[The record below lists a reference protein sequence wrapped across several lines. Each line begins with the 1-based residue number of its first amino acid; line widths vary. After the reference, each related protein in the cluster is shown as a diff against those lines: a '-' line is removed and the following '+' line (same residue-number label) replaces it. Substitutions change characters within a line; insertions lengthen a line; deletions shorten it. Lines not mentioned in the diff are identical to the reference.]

1 MGGVCEWVLEVERA
15 CVERRAMGTGYAGQG
30 EESDSE
36 ESGSDDGGWG
46 KMEVVPETTF
56 YGTPPPLSRT
66 RHSLLFSPPSP
77 GQDLLSSLDSPF
89 NTSHLNTHPSFASFL
104 SSPDRPLPLHLEG
117 LQLGQSPLAR
127 DSTPPRRPRMG
138 HRAAF
143 WEKMGEVGASGR
155 GEGESPE
162 GWHSERGPR
171 EVGRAGVGSGI
182 FGVGG
187 GAQE

>member
-1 MGGVCEWVLEVERA
+1 MLEVERA
-15 CVERRAMGTGYAGQG
+15 CVERRAMGTGFA
-30 EESDSE
+30 ESDSDSE
-36 ESGSDDGGWG
+36 DDGTGWG
-46 KMEVVPETTF
+46 KREEEEMMMVPETTF

-66 RHSLLFSPPSP
+66 RHSLLFSPPL
-77 GQDLLSSLDSPF
+77 GQDLPSSLDSPF
-89 NTSHLNTHPSFASFL
+89 DTAHLNTHPSFASFL

-143 WEKMGEVGASGR
+143 WEEMGAGEEHLR

-162 GWHSERGPR
+162 GWHSERAPR
-171 EVGRAGVGSGI
+171 EVGRPGVGLGI
-182 FGVGG
+182 FGVEG
-187 GAQE
+187 GAQQ